1 MEPVSGK
8 VDRFS
13 KRNYDARTA
22 SLGKGGEMA
31 DQEYQVFIQE
41 AEERLLEFLVAF
53 ESVQNN
59 MRVERLQEFQEQLRA
74 LAPDGYSQTMQSLP
88 QLDPPPSLR
97 PALDAFAAGFRHCVN
112 AREAFLGAD
121 ERNYS
126 LTAMDMRRSL
136 CRGLHVLYGI
146 RASTPAL
153 AQYWLLDDATDQQDA
168 LETPSPDNDAPVGVI
183 HRRRAPLA
191 DYSLYVPES
200 YTSSRSWP
208 LIICLHGAYGRA
220 DHHIWSWLRPA
231 KSRGYMLLAP
241 KSLDVTWSILQPER
255 DIASVTAM
263 VDEVCTEYSVDRS
276 RAFLTGLSDGGT
288 YTYLLG
294 LGRADQFAGIAPVA
308 GDLHG
313 MLDDMLRRKQGIE
326 LPIHIVHG
334 ALDHIF
340 PVETIRS
347 AHALLTRLGYNATYD
362 ELPHWGHSYC
372 SYVNEQLVMP
382 WFEGLG
388 AS

>member
-1 MEPVSGK
+1 M
-8 VDRFS
+8 D
-13 KRNYDARTA
+13 NA
-22 SLGKGGEMA
+22 
-31 DQEYQVFIQE
+31 EYGDLFQR
-41 AEERLLEFLVAF
+41 AEEQLLEFLWAF

-59 MRVERLQEFQEQLRA
+59 MRVERLREFQDQLRA
-74 LAPDGYSQTMQSLP
+74 LAPDGYSLAQQSLA
-88 QLDPPPSLR
+88 QLDPPAS
-97 PALDAFAAGFRHCVN
+97 AHSMHDSFVAGFRHCMN

-126 LTAMDMRRSL
+126 LTGMDMRRSL

-146 RASTPAL
+146 RAHTPTL
-153 AQYWLLDDATDQQDA
+153 AQYWLLDDAVDQKDA
-168 LETPSPDNDAPVGVI
+168 LEKPSPASKAPVGVI
-183 HRRRAPLA
+183 HRRRPAPQA

-200 YTSSRSWP
+200 YTTSRKWP
-208 LIICLHGAYGRA
+208 LVVCLHGAYGRA

-255 DIASVTAM
+255 DIQSVAAM
-263 VDEVCTEYSVDRS
+263 LEEVCSDYTVDPDRVC
-276 RAFLTGLSDGGT
+276 LTGLSDGGT
-288 YTYLLG
+288 FTYQLG
-294 LGRADQFAGIAPVA
+294 LGRPDLFAGIAPVA
-308 GDLHG
+308 GDFHG
-313 MLDDMLRRKQGIE
+313 MLDDILRRKQGVN

-347 AHALLTRLGYNATYD
+347 GHGLLTRLGYNATYD

-382 WFEGLG
+382 WIESLG
-388 AS
+388 TP